1 MLKTRTNKE
10 EILKLRLFVIGLL
23 KELKNTYTYK
33 ELSNLLNLQ
42 ETLIC
47 RYVNGTTVPSE
58 VQALDLL
65 NKLKNKEFITNILK
79 DKITIYNDGFVDTSK
94 LLFYPN
100 LLRLLAEIY
109 IEKYLDITDITKVL
123 TIASNGISFATLIAS
138 SINKPL
144 IISKKFKDSI
154 YINYIEESLKESE
167 GVVSNLYVRRDYI
180 SKNDKVLIVDD
191 IIRTGKTVNAAIN
204 LTKKG
209 GGKVIGVL
217 VIATVSNDWKKN
229 LNDSIPV
236 ISLFSL

>member
-79 DKITIYNDGFVDTSK
+79 DKITVYNDGFVDTSK

-154 YINYIEESLKESE
+154 YINYLEESLKESE

-204 LTKKG
+204 LAKKG
-209 GGKVIGVL
+209 GGKVVGVL